1 MSRGK
6 LKSNLDAAVNNAS
19 LGVGIN
25 LRESRHLVRWENYLS
40 ETTLPSVGDVFEIDK
55 ETVLAERLFTK
66 DSQDPK
72 WFGPKS
78 VTQKLAARVIGFE
91 SCLKVR
97 LFFKEQR

>member
-25 LRESRHLVRWENYLS
+25 LREGRHLVRWENYLS
-40 ETTLPSVGDVFEIDK
+40 KTALASVSDVFEIDK

-66 DSQDPK
+66 DSQGPK
-72 WFGPKS
+72 WFGSKP
-78 VTQKLAARVIGFE
+78 VT
-91 SCLKVR
+91 
-97 LFFKEQR
+97 